1 MFLGIAV
8 NILFLNFFQGLIG
21 ARFAVI
27 CLSIEKAVWC
37 FFLAMFYVCLVSK
50 KIVFSLKKTSFSGR
64 K

>member
-8 NILFLNFFQGLIG
+8 NIIFLNFFQGLIG

-37 FFLAMFYVCLVSK
+37 FFSCDVLRVFGFYK
-50 KIVFSLKKTSFSGR
+50 NYFKP
-64 K
+64 